1 VRAIGWDDTSCVADD
16 WEERA
21 ARAQARFEDG
31 EARLPEDGDERQ
43 RQLTRMG
50 NAAWAA
56 GLSWLMAGHRREAGA
71 WLRRAAETYRRSW
84 PDAPPGS
91 WGRPIGAMKSRLTAG
106 DAEGAV
112 EDARWAL
119 EAGAARSESPI
130 GIYAAV
136 LGHLVL
142 GEDEAA
148 GELGRALRGRD
159 DFPAPVALS
168 LVALAAGNAEGYETA
183 IRALLADFESR
194 EEFLEDTAVADT
206 VLALQALAQERGI
219 AVPLHSPLLPS

>member
-1 VRAIGWDDTSCVADD
+1 VRAIRWDDTSRVASD

-31 EARLPEDGDERQ
+31 EARLPEQGDERQ

-56 GLSWLMAGHRREAGA
+56 GLSFLMAGRRRGA
-71 WLRRAAETYRRSW
+71 RDWLLIASETYERSW
-84 PDAPPGS
+84 EDAPPGS
-91 WGRPIGAMKSRLTAG
+91 WGRPIGALKSSLIAG
-106 DAEGAV
+106 DRESAD

-130 GIYAAV
+130 GLYAAV

-142 GEDEAA
+142 GEDVAA

-159 DFPAPVALS
+159 DFPASVALS
-168 LVALAAGNAEGYETA
+168 VVALAAHDADGYETA
-183 IRALLADFESR
+183 IRTLLADFERR
-194 EEFLEDTAVADT
+194 EEFLEDTPVADT
-206 VLALQALAQERGI
+206 VLVLQVLAQERGI
-219 AVPLHSPLLPS
+219 AVPLRSPLLPA